1 MKPMLWLRV
10 AFNVVKVAL
19 LNKAMLRSV
28 DFAPT
33 YACNLK
39 CVHCFAEALKQS
51 NTDTLNIRDYE
62 RIAKEAIKLGATHFA
77 IQGGEPL
84 LYPKLEDLIKVLQP
98 QKMFVSI
105 TTNGT
110 LLNRARIRRLKEIGV
125 DMLTF
130 SLDDIEA
137 EKHNQFRGGKNS
149 YSHIMEAINLA
160 TKEGLQIT
168 INTCVTHENLYGDNL
183 QRMIAWT
190 KENGFKLN
198 IVLPVPMGRWQARY
212 DVLMT
217 EEDRQYVYNLL
228 KQHNHVRRD
237 LDSGYFKWGCGAAKE
252 MLYIT
257 AYGDVLVCPFIHVS
271 FGNVTNDSLQ
281 TIRERAL
288 SNHFFAEYYPCCLVA
303 EDMDFIKNYLSKT
316 WGNKN
321 LPVRSSEIFNT

>member
-39 CVHCFAEALKQS
+39 CVHCFAETLKRR
-51 NTDTLNIRDYE
+51 NANVLGIRDYE
-62 RIAKEAIKLGATHFA
+62 RIAKEAIALGATHFA

-84 LYPKLEDLIKVLQP
+84 LYAKLEQLIKVLQP
-98 QKMFVSI
+98 KKMFVSI

-130 SLDDIEA
+130 SLDDIDPDR
-137 EKHNQFRGGKNS
+137 HNKFRGGKD
-149 YSHIMEAINLA
+149 SHSRIVEAIDIA
-160 TKEGLQIT
+160 VQEGMKIT
-168 INTCVTHENLYGDNL
+168 INTCVTHQNLHNINM

-190 KENGFKLN
+190 AKKGFKLN
-198 IVLPVPMGRWQARY
+198 IVLPVPMGRWQAHY
-212 DVLMT
+212 EVLMT
-217 EEDRQYVYNLL
+217 EEDKQYVHNLL
-228 KQHNHVRRD
+228 TRYNHVRRD

-252 MLYIT
+252 MLYVT

-271 FGNVTNDSLQ
+271 FGNVRNDSLQ

-288 SNHFFAEYYPCCLVA
+288 SNHLFAQYYPCCLVA
-303 EDMDFIKNYLSKT
+303 EDMDFIKKYLSKT
-316 WGNKN
+316 WGNKK
-321 LPVRSSEIFNT
+321 LPLRSTEMFHA